1 MEEKNARLVK
11 DGQLSKEEVSMLREK
26 FIATYSKKMGWNPK
40 ELSTAQMLEIA
51 SQREYKTPNLI
62 LG

>member
-1 MEEKNARLVK
+1 MAEKTDRLVK
-11 DGQLSKEEVSMLREK
+11 DGQLNKDEISMLREK
-26 FIATYSKKMGWNPK
+26 FIASYSKKMGWNPN
-40 ELSTAQMLEIA
+40 ELSTSQMLEIA